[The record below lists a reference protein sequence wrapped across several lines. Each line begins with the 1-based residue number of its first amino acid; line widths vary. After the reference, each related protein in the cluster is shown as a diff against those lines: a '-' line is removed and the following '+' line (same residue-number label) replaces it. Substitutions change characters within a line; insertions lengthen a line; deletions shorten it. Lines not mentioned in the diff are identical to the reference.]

1 MLRSDSNI
9 VRVWSQRLLNLWQ
22 QHQVHRW
29 STLTRPRLLTP
40 EQPAFVRD
48 CSITMRALPWL
59 RLLDWKAL
67 PLPGPQHW
75 YGREPVPMAA
85 YIGAF
90 LVKLDQ
96 GLPTIGHLHRFLL
109 EHPAL
114 IWALGFP
121 LVTGGGPYGFDPGA
135 SLPTPRY
142 FTEVLRQLPQ
152 PPLQKLLDGQVNR
165 LRRRLPESFGQ
176 TISLDTKHVIA
187 WVKEN
192 NSKQYI
198 KEGRFDKTQQPAGDP
213 DCKVGCKRR
222 HNRIVIPPTTPT
234 KEGQPGTGLSVSVG
248 EFYWGYASGIVVTK
262 VEGWGEFVLAELTQ
276 TFDNGDPTYFFPL
289 LEQVEQRLGFRP
301 RYGTAD
307 AAFDAFYVY
316 DYFHSPE
323 HDGFAAVPLNAKGG
337 KPTRSFAEDGSPL
350 CEAELP
356 MSLKF
361 TFTDRTSTLVEHQR
375 AKYAC
380 PLLHPEANGKTCP
393 IHHKLWEKGGCTTH
407 LADSPGARIR
417 HQLDRESDTYR
428 NIYRQRTATERIFAQ
443 AVALG
448 IERPKLRNQQ
458 AITNQN
464 TLTYLLINL
473 RAMQRVLALLAK

>member
-1 MLRSDSNI
+1 M
-9 VRVWSQRLLNLWQ
+9 
-22 QHQVHRW
+22 
-29 STLTRPRLLTP
+29 
-40 EQPAFVRD
+40 
-48 CSITMRALPWL
+48 
-59 RLLDWKAL
+59 
-67 PLPGPQHW
+67 
-75 YGREPVPMAA
+75 
-85 YIGAF
+85 
-90 LVKLDQ
+90 
-96 GLPTIGHLHRFLL
+96 
-109 EHPAL
+109 
-114 IWALGFP
+114 
-121 LVTGGGPYGFDPGA
+121 
-135 SLPTPRY
+135 
-142 FTEVLRQLPQ
+142 
-152 PPLQKLLDGQVNR
+152 
-165 LRRRLPESFGQ
+165 
-176 TISLDTKHVIA
+176 
-187 WVKEN
+187 KEN